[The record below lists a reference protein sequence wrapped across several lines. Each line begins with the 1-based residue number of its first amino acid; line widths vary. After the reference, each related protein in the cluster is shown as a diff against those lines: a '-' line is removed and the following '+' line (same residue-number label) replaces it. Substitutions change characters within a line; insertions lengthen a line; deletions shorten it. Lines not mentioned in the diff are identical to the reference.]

1 MKNCLILQFQVH
13 KPKIKLIIIEIFIN
27 NRKIY
32 YNKAILKTYIY
43 ITVINNR
50 KCTTKLRNQLNK
62 EILVS
67 TETIY
72 SSYVMKVQTYSI

>member
-1 MKNCLILQFQVH
+1 MKNCLIIQFQVH

-67 TETIY
+67 TETTY
-72 SSYVMKVQTYSI
+72 SSYVMKVQT

>member
-67 TETIY
+67 TETTY

>member
-67 TETIY
+67 TETTY
-72 SSYVMKVQTYSI
+72 SSYVMKVQT